1 MVVPRARSQ
10 EIVDI
15 ILFGVIAT
23 IVSTVGNHV
32 IQQVL
37 AAERGDATAPV
48 LAATA
53 SETLPR
59 SGLSLL
65 QAHPVGG
72 LLLGVSLLVAL
83 GLLATGSRAANNTP
97 DTEHTN
103 ETD

>member
-15 ILFGVIAT
+15 VLLGVIAT
-23 IVSTVGNHV
+23 IISTVGNHV
-32 IQQVL
+32 IQQVV
-37 AAERGDATAPV
+37 AAEQSDATAPV

-59 SGLSLL
+59 SGLHLL

-83 GLLATGSRAANNTP
+83 GLLATGYRTANNTP

-103 ETD
+103 DTN